1 MIVVLRNGDDED
13 EEKVSEIEKKD
24 IFGQKIRDIS
34 LSVIFLC
41 RGKNIS
47 TTVSI

>member
-1 MIVVLRNGDDED
+1 MTKMKKR
-13 EEKVSEIEKKD
+13 SEIEKKD

-34 LSVIFLC
+34 
-41 RGKNIS
+41 R